1 MARLSIALCTCNG
14 ERYLPEQLQCYLD
27 QLRRPDEVI
36 VCDDL
41 SEDATPEI
49 LDNFAAKAPF
59 PVRIERN
66 TARLGITA
74 NFSRAVSLCTGDF
87 IALSD
92 QDDVWLP
99 EKLQQ
104 LESALLATPSAAG
117 AFSDASLVATNLSP
131 LGRTIWKTV
140 GFGDDKSPIF
150 AGPTTDLLVKRPIV
164 TGATLLMRGNL
175 RELALPIPCD
185 WMHDE
190 WFAMLAAAE
199 GGLIAVAQPL
209 VLYRQHGA
217 NAIGGL
223 RPNLFIKVGHALKI
237 ERGPYLDA
245 EITRFTELVGRL
257 GKSGLREDRALAPLA
272 NKLAHL
278 RRRRAWPAHR
288 LLRWPFVLREW
299 ASGGYHRYAR
309 NWHSILFDLLA
320 PNRDME
326 RSE

>member
-1 MARLSIALCTCNG
+1 MARISIALCTCNG
-14 ERYLPEQLQCYLD
+14 ERYLPDQLQSYLD
-27 QLRRPDEVI
+27 QHRRPDEVI

-41 SEDATPEI
+41 SEDETPAI
-49 LDNFAAKAPF
+49 LENFAAKAPF
-59 PVRIERN
+59 PVRVERN
-66 TARLGITA
+66 TTRLGITA

-99 EKLQQ
+99 EKLKR
-104 LESALLATPSAAG
+104 LESALLANPSAAG
-117 AFSDASLVATNLSP
+117 TFSDASLVATNLAP
-131 LGRTIWKTV
+131 LGRTIWETV
-140 GFGDDKSPIF
+140 GFCDDGSPIF
-150 AGPTTDLLVKRPIV
+150 AGPTTDLLVKRPVV
-164 TGATLLMRGNL
+164 TGATLLVRSNL
-175 RELALPIPCD
+175 RELALPIPDD
-185 WMHDE
+185 WVHDQ
-190 WFAMLAAAE
+190 WLAMLAAAQ
-199 GGLIAVAQPL
+199 GGLTAVTQPL

-223 RPNLFIKVGHALKI
+223 RPNLFIKLRHALRI

-257 GKSGLREDRALAPLA
+257 STSGHREDRSLAPLT

-278 RRRRAWPAHR
+278 RRRRAWPRRR
-288 LLRWPFVLREW
+288 LRRWPFVLREW

-320 PNRDME
+320 PDGDME
-326 RSE
+326 GSE